1 MLQSLTREAVTNCCK
16 CYIHP
21 VAIED
26 DMAVQHR
33 LRLPTKTDIIGL
45 QPEEIAVLQHITR
58 RRLSQLRLPVAVKS
72 AGKSIAHKSI
82 AMKISQRKK
91 SLREIRETVMANG
104 TQP

>member
-1 MLQSLTREAVTNCCK
+1 V
-16 CYIHP
+16 P
-21 VAIED
+21 IED

-33 LRLPTKTDIIGL
+33 LRLPTKIDIIGL

-58 RRLSQLRLPVAVKS
+58 RRLSQLRLPVAIKP

-104 TQP
+104 TPP